1 MFVHLAKR
9 IAMPGET
16 SVTKCGWNA
25 VDGYVSAGCADGLVK
40 VLKLEIPESKTKFSL
55 IFILLKN
62 LVGDARTR
70 GVAGQAQ
77 LTKNQTLEGHSSAIS
92 SIAWNERFGKL
103 TTADSNGTVIV
114 WIDGPQNEFVQDMLN
129 NRTKNRISDMKWNS
143 T

>member
-1 MFVHLAKR
+1 MV
-9 IAMPGET
+9 
-16 SVTKCGWNA
+16 
-25 VDGYVSAGCADGLVK
+25 
-40 VLKLEIPESKTKFSL
+40 
-55 IFILLKN
+55 LLKFLN
-62 LVGDARTR
+62 LKYLKVIKQNKSLFSINFLIIVLVGDARTR

-103 TTADSNGTVIV
+103 TTADVNGTVIV

>member
-1 MFVHLAKR
+1 MVLLKFLNSKYPKVKR
-9 IAMPGET
+9 
-16 SVTKCGWNA
+16 KHF
-25 VDGYVSAGCADGLVK
+25 
-40 VLKLEIPESKTKFSL
+40 LEDLFSL
-55 IFILLKN
+55 KKY

-92 SIAWNERFGKL
+92 SIAWNERYGKL

-114 WIDGPQNEFVQDMLN
+114 WVDGPQNEFVQDMLN